1 MQGAHAAANILC
13 FIEGWHGQSVV
24 SAALA
29 RQGEENPHNRRY
41 VGVTMGELANR

>member
-1 MQGAHAAANILC
+1 MQGAHAAANTPC

-29 RQGEENPHNRRY
+29 RQGEENRYNRRY
-41 VGVTMGELANR
+41 VGVTLGELANR